1 MGLKEAII
9 SCLNQLKTIQYTNGD
24 GNVVDA
30 NVMLWNN
37 QIERKIQ
44 GQGYVYST
52 PALFLEVVPSQG
64 GMIGNGTT
72 AYDLVFNVHIESE
85 LYNVEDEL
93 DKDIVVF
100 DLRVKVLRKMNNF
113 KPSACSPLF
122 LQNET
127 PDYNHTN
134 TTHLILSFASHIVE
148 DTASIDDSVDYT
160 IETIDNPV
168 IVIETTINTEEE
180 LIPPFIN
187 PE

>member
-24 GNVVDA
+24 GNTVGA

-44 GQGYVYST
+44 GNGYTYST

-93 DKDIVVF
+93 DKNIIVL
-100 DLRVKVLRKMNNF
+100 DLRAKVLRAMNNF
-113 KPSACSPLF
+113 KPDACSPLF
-122 LQNET
+122 LSNET

-134 TTHLILSFASHIVE
+134 TTHYILSFASHIID
-148 DTASIDDSVDYT
+148 DTASIDDSVDYI

>member
-9 SCLNQLKTIQYTNGD
+9 SLLNQLKTIQYTNGD
-24 GNVVDA
+24 GNAVDA

-44 GQGYVYST
+44 GNGYTYST

-72 AYDLVFNVHIESE
+72 AYDLTFNVHIESE

-93 DKDIVVF
+93 DKNIIVL
-100 DLRVKVLRKMNNF
+100 DLRAKVLRAMNNF
-113 KPSACSPLF
+113 KPDACSPLF
-122 LQNET
+122 LSNET

-134 TTHLILSFASHIVE
+134 TTHYILSFASHIVE
-148 DTASIDDSVDYT
+148 NTASIDDSVDYLIDT
-160 IETIDNPV
+160 ITNPIILFNEGV
-168 IVIETTINTEEE
+168 QNEEE
-180 LIPPFIN
+180 ITPPFID

>member
-9 SCLNQLKTIQYTNGD
+9 SCINQLKTIQYRNGD

-44 GQGYVYST
+44 GNGYTYAT

-93 DKDIVVF
+93 DKNIVVL
-100 DLRVKVLRKMNNF
+100 DLRAKVLRAMNNF
-113 KPSACSPLF
+113 KPDACSPLF
-122 LQNET
+122 LSNET

-134 TTHLILSFASHIVE
+134 TTHYILSFASHIV
-148 DTASIDDSVDYT
+148 DNTASIDDSVDYL
-160 IETIDNPV
+160 IDTIDNPV
-168 IVIETTINTEEE
+168 IVIETTINPEEE
-180 LIPPFIN
+180 ITPPFIA